1 MNNTKKAIENQ
12 YSSTST
18 RVTGTISQFD
28 KRKID
33 KLRKAVEKALD
44 KIKTD
49 SNDNFIYYFSQQQHT
64 LQLAFKVT
72 RGFIPTNDLAII
84 QKKFPGATIP
94 PYDKDT
100 GQVLLIPKSLAND
113 YDDEETSDSSDNEDF
128 GTRTIG
134 VKKSNSR
141 PKWTIYAELVFWILV
156 VCFIS
161 FNALRVLWVT
171 AMAYIDY
178 VLNYN
183 NIGEA
188 NITQ

>member
-28 KRKID
+28 KKKID

-44 KIKTD
+44 NIKSE
-49 SNDNFIYYFSQQQHT
+49 SNDNFNYYFSQQQHT

-72 RGFIPTNDLAII
+72 KGYIPTKDLASI
-84 QKKFPGATIP
+84 QRNFPGATIP
-94 PYDKDT
+94 SYDKDA

-113 YDDEETSDSSDNEDF
+113 LDDEDTSDSSDNEDF
-128 GTRTIG
+128 GTRTVR

-161 FNALRVLWVT
+161 FNALRVLWT
-171 AMAYIDY
+171 IAMGYIDY

-183 NIGEA
+183 NISEA